1 MDNRLHINI
10 SHIKNNMNEENKLK
24 KWYIIQTVSGLETKV
39 KELLEDKITELNL
52 NKLFGKILI
61 PTEDIIEIKAG
72 KKHTSK
78 RKMFPGYILIEMQIN
93 EKTLHIIK
101 NTKQIFGFIGGTIE
115 NPKSLTEYE
124 TKIILEKIKES
135 SNKPKPKK
143 LFETGEM
150 VRVIDGPFSD
160 FNGTVEEV
168 NYDKNRLCVGVLI
181 FGRSTPVDLDF
192 NQVEKI

>member
-1 MDNRLHINI
+1 M
-10 SHIKNNMNEENKLK
+10 IKEHALK
-24 KWYIIQTVSGLETKV
+24 KWYIIQTVSGHETKV
-39 KELLEDKITELNL
+39 KDLLESKITQLKLNR
-52 NKLFGKILI
+52 LFGKILI

-93 EKTLHIIK
+93 EKTLQTIK
-101 NTKQIFGFIGGTIE
+101 NTKQIFGFIGGTLE
-115 NPKSLTEYE
+115 KPTPLTDNE
-124 TKIILEKIKES
+124 THIILEKIKAS

-143 LFETGEM
+143 TFELGEM
-150 VRVIDGPFSD
+150 VRVMDGPFSD
-160 FNGTVEEV
+160 FNGAVEEI